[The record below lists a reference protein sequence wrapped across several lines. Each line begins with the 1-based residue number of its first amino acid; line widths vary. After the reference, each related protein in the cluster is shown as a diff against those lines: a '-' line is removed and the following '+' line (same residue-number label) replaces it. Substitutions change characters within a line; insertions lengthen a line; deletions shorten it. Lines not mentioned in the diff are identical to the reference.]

1 MPDIRFEIEKHIA
14 VLSDHRND
22 WKKEINLVAWGSRD
36 AKYDIREWNADH
48 SKCHKGVTLTS
59 AELKRLK
66 DVLNSLD
73 I

>member
-14 VLSDHRND
+14 VLSDRGNG
-22 WKKEINLVAWGSRD
+22 WKKELNLVSWGGRD

-48 SKCHKGVTLTS
+48 STCHKGTTLTN
-59 AELKRLK
+59 AELKELK
-66 DVLNSLD
+66 NVLNSLD